1 MTQEKRNKVI
11 KVFTNIEQSKKL
23 AEILPVESADMT
35 WEQVDLITG
44 DTEWEPLL
52 GLDVAIKDNLF
63 SYRNGYMVPCWSLT
77 ALLNVLISKD
87 FDPETMFLR
96 STSDG
101 RGTHLTNVWRL
112 SVDSLDVDITLRDI
126 YADNLVDACVE
137 MILRLD
143 KLKIKELWKQ
153 TN

>member
-11 KVFTNIEQSKKL
+11 KSHTNIEQSKKL
-23 AEILPVESADMT
+23 AEVLPLESADMT

-44 DTEWEPLL
+44 DLAWEPLL

-63 SYRNGYMVPCWSLT
+63 SYRNGYTIPCWSLA
-77 ALLNVLISKD
+77 ALLDILIAKD

-101 RGTHLTNVWRL
+101 RGTRLNNVWRL
-112 SVDSLDVDITLRDI
+112 SVDRLDVDISLRDI

-137 MILRLD
+137 MILRLNELNLL
-143 KLKIKELWKQ
+143 KL
-153 TN
+153 